1 MGEVI
6 AGPAQGEDIL
16 MADCSVERIIRA
28 KSYCD
33 VAGHY
38 SRPDIFQLRVNR
50 SSHCRVVEMQG
61 QEYEAVEPEAAPEK
75 EKHMGGYR

>member
-1 MGEVI
+1 
-6 AGPAQGEDIL
+6 
-16 MADCSVERIIRA
+16 MADGSAERIIRA

-50 SSHCRVVEMQG
+50 SSHSRVVEMQD
-61 QEYEAVEPEAAPEK
+61 QEYEAVEPEAAPEN
-75 EKHMGGYR
+75 EKAR